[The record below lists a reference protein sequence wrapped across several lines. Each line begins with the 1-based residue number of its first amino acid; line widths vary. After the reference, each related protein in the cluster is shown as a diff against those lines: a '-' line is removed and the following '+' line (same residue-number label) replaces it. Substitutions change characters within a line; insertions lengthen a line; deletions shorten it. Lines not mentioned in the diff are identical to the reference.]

1 MKCVNSGCEWR
12 NRHFLHCHERPLI
25 ANKGAGETDETDIVT
40 AADTRQ
46 EWKQSFQGRQG
57 MFLCNLGRDLKICVP
72 ARVRRTVPFYADIGE
87 GSQTCRKIRSLRRR
101 FSSLQT

>member
-25 ANKGAGETDETDIVT
+25 ANKGTGETDETDIVT

-46 EWKQSFQGRQG
+46 EWKQSEKKPVQAAAQDNGE
-57 MFLCNLGRDLKICVP
+57 NHTLGRMPDL
-72 ARVRRTVPFYADIGE
+72 A
-87 GSQTCRKIRSLRRR
+87 L
-101 FSSLQT
+101 